1 MNILSSLIRFILLV
15 GITYFIVIA
24 FRKKS
29 LIEAAKEKKPKTTIR
44 IIIEAIIWIAL
55 AINSIIYVYINCRG
69 SFLYWFVEIF
79 WMTMI
84 GFYVYDDSHKR
95 YLNPSWNISWA
106 VAVGIL
112 FPLFII
118 YYFVKPP
125 VVLEV
130 SGTRFRKK
138 LIFSILTTIAFV
150 LLLVFLNRT
159 NRTNSVVSA

>member
-1 MNILSSLIRFILLV
+1 MDILSSLIRFILLV

-29 LIEAAKEKKPKTTIR
+29 LIEASKEKKPKTTIR

-55 AINSIIYVYINCRG
+55 AISSIRYVYINCRG
-69 SFLYWFVEIF
+69 SFLYWLVEIF

-84 GFYVYDDSHKR
+84 GFYVYDDSRKR
-95 YLNPSWNISWA
+95 YLKPSWNISWA
-106 VAVGIL
+106 VVVGIF

-125 VVLEV
+125 VTLEV
-130 SGTRFRKK
+130 SGTRFQKK
-138 LIFSILTTIAFV
+138 LIFSILATLVFV
-150 LLLVFLNRT
+150 LFLVLLNQK
-159 NRTNSVVSA
+159 